1 MTKVRVVESNARTT
15 KPGGVIGRG
24 FLPGRSGNPGGRPR
38 GLARRVQELVGDS
51 GEAIA
56 AFMYDVMSDERART
70 TDRLDAA
77 RWLADRGFGRAVL
90 AVDVGS
96 TQEAWSDFIKRLSTE
111 DLQTILAILDRYP
124 EPAADSVDATAS
136 LNPG

>member
-1 MTKVRVVESNARTT
+1 M
-15 KPGGVIGRG
+15 
-24 FLPGRSGNPGGRPR
+24 
-38 GLARRVQELVGDS
+38 ARRVQELVGDS